1 MAIHNSVIVDQGQP
15 AGVIYAA
22 TGAIRGNAITTMYFC
37 NRDSSSR
44 TFNLYVVPAGF
55 EANSNNIVY
64 YNKSITSGD
73 TYIVDWEKL
82 VLETGATIRANAG
95 AGNAIVA
102 TMSSIGVS

>member
-1 MAIHNSVIVDQGQP
+1 MAITNTLLETTAANIFASSGNTVVSV
-15 AGVIYAA
+15 A
-22 TGAIRGNAITTMYFC
+22 YFC
-37 NRDSSSR
+37 NTDSVAR

-82 VLETGATIRANAG
+82 VLETGATIQANAS

-102 TMSSIGVS
+102 TISSIGVS